1 MQSRN
6 LTSVVPGVRL
16 GFKDGADG
24 DVILEE
30 DAVEHVRHAVG
41 VLRCQLTKLEEM
53 LLDQF
58 KPETQEDFK

>member
-30 DAVEHVRHAVG
+30 DAVEHVRHAVS
-41 VLRCQLTKLEEM
+41 VLRCQLTELEEM

-58 KPETQEDFK
+58 EPETQEDFK